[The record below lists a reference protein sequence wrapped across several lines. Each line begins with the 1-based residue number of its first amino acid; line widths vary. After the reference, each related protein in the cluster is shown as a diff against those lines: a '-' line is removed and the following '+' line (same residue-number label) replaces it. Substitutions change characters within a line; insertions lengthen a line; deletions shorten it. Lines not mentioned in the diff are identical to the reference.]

1 MTKVLYHIIKNF
13 DDYSEDAL
21 YNHISQS
28 SLTKILKYKF
38 KEDRIRSF
46 IGRKL
51 LDFAFGKNVGDLLL
65 YSEYGK
71 PFLRDEKYFS
81 ISHSG
86 HVVLLAI
93 SESAVGID
101 IEEIKEIDT
110 DSFLPYLSSN
120 EQKELEISVSHII
133 EFYNI
138 WTQKEAILKAESTGL
153 TDNMSHLDSFTHS
166 KYQVLKL
173 PINANYCCHLAH
185 LEKDYNVESVHIST
199 FLNPYSQ
206 ILP

>member
-1 MTKVLYHIIKNF
+1 MTNVLYHIIKNF
-13 DDYSEDAL
+13 DDYSEDKL

-28 SLTKILKYKF
+28 SLKRILKYKF
-38 KEDRIRSF
+38 KEDRVRSF
-46 IGRKL
+46 ISRTL
-51 LDFAFGKNVGDLLL
+51 LDVAFGKSVGDWLL

-71 PFLRDEKYFS
+71 PYLKDEKYFS

-86 HVVLLAI
+86 QAVILAI
-93 SESAVGID
+93 SKSLVGID
-101 IEEIKEIDT
+101 IEEIKEIEI

-120 EQKELEISVSHII
+120 EQKELEISGNDITK
-133 EFYNI
+133 FYNI

-166 KYQVLKL
+166 KYQILQL
-173 PINANYCCHLAH
+173 PIDANYSCHLAH
-185 LEKDYNVESVHIST
+185 LEKDYILKSIPLST
-199 FLNPYSQ
+199 FLSPYLQ